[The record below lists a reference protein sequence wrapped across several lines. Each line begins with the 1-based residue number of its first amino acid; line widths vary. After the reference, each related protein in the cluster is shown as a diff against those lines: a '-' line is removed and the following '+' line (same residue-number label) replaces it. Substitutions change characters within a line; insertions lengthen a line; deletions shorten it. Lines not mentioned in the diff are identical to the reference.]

1 VRATSAAIGGAAL
14 LAGAAGLGVGVYAVL
29 VAPRRLR
36 VRHRTLR
43 LPGWPAELAGLRI
56 ALVSDLH
63 AGGPHVGPAEVARV
77 AAAVQR
83 EAPDLVALLGD
94 FVDPE
99 VLGGGEVAPEAVAA
113 PLGALRAPLGVLAVL
128 GNHDWKTDGPRVA
141 ITLTAAGIRVLEDE
155 ALELRPGL
163 WVAGLADATT
173 RRPRPHAALAEV
185 PDDATL
191 VVLTHDPD
199 LFPQIRGR
207 AALTV
212 AGHTHGAQVDLPGLA
227 PRVIPS
233 RFGARFKAGHIVEHG
248 RHLFVTRGVGTSR
261 WPVRLNAPPEVDV
274 LRLEPERPDDGHPWD
289 EDPAAWVREQR
300 RADAR
305 RTG

>member
-1 VRATSAAIGGAAL
+1 MGARDARVGGRGSPRVLTPRALAAA
-14 LAGAAGLGVGVYAVL
+14 AAGVTAAGIAVGAYAVL

-36 VRHRTLR
+36 LRHRTLR
-43 LPGWPAELAGLRI
+43 LPDWPAELAGLRL

-63 AGGPHVGPAEVARV
+63 AGGPHVGPAEVGRV
-77 AAAVQR
+77 VAAVQR
-83 EAPDLVALLGD
+83 EAPDLIALLGD

-99 VLGGGEVAPEAVAA
+99 VLGGSEVAPEAVAA
-113 PLGALRAPLGVLAVL
+113 PLGTLRAPLGVLAVL
-128 GNHDWKTDGPRVA
+128 GNHDWATDGPRVA
-141 ITLTAAGIRVLEDE
+141 ISLTAAGIRVLEDE

-173 RRPRPHAALAEV
+173 RVPRPGAALAQV
-185 PDDATL
+185 PEGVTL
-191 VVLTHDPD
+191 LVLTHDPD
-199 LFPQIRGR
+199 LFPQIRHR

-274 LRLEPERPDDGHPWD
+274 LRLEP
-289 EDPAAWVREQR
+289 
-300 RADAR
+300 AR
-305 RTG
+305 